1 MIVVQNPGRLDIIF
15 ALLDEKTRRESISN
29 ARLTASDQ
37 DLYDIAV
44 AIPDLIDDTLSD
56 VKLASSKVYA
66 A

>member
-1 MIVVQNPGRLDIIF
+1 MTVIQNPGRLDIIF
-15 ALLDEKTRRESISN
+15 ALLDEKTRRESIAN
-29 ARLTASDQ
+29 VRPTASDQ